1 MVVPTKDFSGKLESE
16 IDPITIIIYIG
27 MKFDIYFLKFILKIV
42 ATQSLDRKKKLTT
55 IGVSHY
61 PFQYFN
67 CFEFHNVLLIL
78 R

>member
-42 ATQSLDRKKKLTT
+42 ATQSLDRKK
-55 IGVSHY
+55 
-61 PFQYFN
+61 N
-67 CFEFHNVLLIL
+67 
-78 R
+78 